1 MQIKIIQFTELG
13 DERGMLIS
21 LEQFKNIPFDIK
33 RVYYLYE
40 TNVKARRGF
49 HAHKALKQVLV
60 CVHGSCKVLLDNG
73 SEKEVVELNKPNF
86 GLYLESNVWREMFD
100 FTEDAVL
107 MVLASELYDESDYI
121 RDYGEFLKYLEE
133 NK

>member
-1 MQIKIIQFTELG
+1 M
-13 DERGMLIS
+13 
-21 LEQFKNIPFDIK
+21 LEQFKNIPIYK
-33 RVYYLYE
+33 KIVYYQYD
-40 TNVKARRGF
+40 TNVKAHRGF
-49 HAHKALKQVLV
+49 HAHKALKQVLG

-86 GLYLESNVWREMFD
+86 GLYLESNVQREMFD

-107 MVLASELYDESDYI
+107 MVLASELYDESEYI
-121 RDYGEFLKYLEE
+121 RNYDEFLKYLEE